1 MTDYPDKTCDYCLK
15 VGMAYTF
22 QNGETICPACLA
34 SVPSNSVELRK
45 LVFTLRADL
54 TKTQERVKELEEQL
68 ASADLGW
75 IGWQEKHGEEL
86 EKSQALEAE
95 RDELKADAVRFKM
108 HLEQKD
114 RALAANAEEYKKLQA
129 EFFDYTHE
137 TSKLRDQLN
146 EAQSDL
152 KDALRIIYE
161 DAKYKKGF
169 EDCRDAVIKTTKG
182 RISAVLA
189 QELGALTV
197 TERGKDEKA

>member
-1 MTDYPDKTCDYCLK
+1 
-15 VGMAYTF
+15 MA
-22 QNGETICPACLA
+22 NNMICPGCGKAGFIAKFLLA
-34 SVPSNSVELRK
+34 ESRTIKCSECGAWSEPVRWELTKTGAQHRAE
-45 LVFTLRADL
+45 LTTLRADL
-54 TKTQERVKELEEQL
+54 AAALERIEEQERNEE
-68 ASADLGW
+68 ATRKYWSNAYY
-75 IGWQEKHGEEL
+75 
-86 EKSQALEAE
+86 AMEAE
-95 RDELKADAVRFKM
+95 RDELKADAVRFKI
-108 HLEQKD
+108 HLEQKG

>member
-54 TKTQERVKELEEQL
+54 TKTQERVKEVEEQL

-95 RDELKADAVRFKM
+95 RDELKADAIRFKI

-114 RALAANAEEYKKLQA
+114 RALAANAVEYRKL
-129 EFFDYTHE
+129 EVE
-137 TSKLRDQLN
+137 RDQIKRETN
-146 EAQSDL
+146 R
-152 KDALRIIYE
+152 LREMIR
-161 DAKYKKGF
+161 F
-169 EDCRDAVIKTTKG
+169 PDCGAAGCGRQDMNCHDCKELRGTKNDHT
-182 RISAVLA
+182 ILP
-189 QELGALTV
+189 QL
-197 TERGKDEKA
+197 